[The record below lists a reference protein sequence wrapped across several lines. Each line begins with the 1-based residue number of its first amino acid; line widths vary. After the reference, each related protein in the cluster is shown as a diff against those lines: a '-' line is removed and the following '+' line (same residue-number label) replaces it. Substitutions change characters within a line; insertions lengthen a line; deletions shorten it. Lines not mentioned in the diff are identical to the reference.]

1 MRGVL
6 TGTNMF
12 FINKPTGLV
21 GPVYHVLS
29 NITVYTDRLKCHIIM
44 GHIRDN

>member
-1 MRGVL
+1 
-6 TGTNMF
+6 MF

-21 GPVYHVLS
+21 GPIYYVPF